1 MGRFYCRRIAFLI
14 VLPLL
19 LGCRSVRQAEPPAGA
34 HFRVL
39 TYNVNW
45 GVPDPDT
52 AIELIRHSNADIVC
66 LQETTPE
73 WAHLLR
79 TALADPYPFMEFRQS
94 PGRMGGGLAFLSKVA
109 ASEVAYLPSET
120 GWFDGW
126 IKSFQTPLGPVQILN
141 VHLQPPVGK
150 SGSFNACGYLFT
162 SDDRLKE
169 IERFYPARLP
179 AVPMLVVGDFND
191 AEGSP
196 VVEWLKNQG
205 YNSAL
210 SQFDR
215 RTPTWQWRAGPLTLR
230 RRMDHILFPNEL
242 HCCAAEVI
250 RAGSSDHFPVS
261 ATLEKKPLPSDKRP

>member
-79 TALADPYPFMEFRQS
+79 TALLPF
-94 PGRMGGGLAFLSKVA
+94 A
-109 ASEVAYLPSET
+109 ATALRLFF
-120 GWFDGW
+120 FDHW
-126 IKSFQTPLGPVQILN
+126 T
-141 VHLQPPVGK
+141 
-150 SGSFNACGYLFT
+150 
-162 SDDRLKE
+162 R
-169 IERFYPARLP
+169 
-179 AVPMLVVGDFND
+179 
-191 AEGSP
+191 
-196 VVEWLKNQG
+196 
-205 YNSAL
+205 
-210 SQFDR
+210 
-215 RTPTWQWRAGPLTLR
+215 
-230 RRMDHILFPNEL
+230 
-242 HCCAAEVI
+242 
-250 RAGSSDHFPVS
+250 GSSFLATPGWRPESLWDSRMHSHGVS
-261 ATLEKKPLPSDKRP
+261 EITAR